1 MQEIFHL
8 YEILVIVKFREAER
22 MIATR
27 GNGRV
32 IEFEVE
38 R

>member
-1 MQEIFHL
+1 MEETFHL
-8 YEILVIVKFREAER
+8 YDILVIVKFKEAER
-22 MIATR
+22 MVTAR
-27 GNGRV
+27 GNGSV

>member
-8 YEILVIVKFREAER
+8 YEILVIVKFREAGR
-22 MIATR
+22 MVAAR
-27 GNGRV
+27 GNGSV